1 MTNERQAPYGRAPPA
16 LRDRFLKA
24 LNADDYAS
32 LRELA
37 GELRGC
43 TDMLPAYVCKMLG
56 LPRGST
62 YATAANTIVAP

>member
-1 MTNERQAPYGRAPPA
+1 MTNEQRAPDGRASPA

-24 LNADDYAS
+24 LEADDYAL

-37 GELRGC
+37 VELRGC
-43 TDMLPAYVCKMLG
+43 IDMLPRSACMMLG

-62 YATAANTIVAP
+62 YGTAANTIVAP

>member
-1 MTNERQAPYGRAPPA
+1 MTNDQVALNGRASPA

-24 LNADDYAS
+24 LEADDYAS
-32 LRELA
+32 LRQLA

-43 TDMLPAYVCKMLG
+43 TDMLPGSVCRTLG